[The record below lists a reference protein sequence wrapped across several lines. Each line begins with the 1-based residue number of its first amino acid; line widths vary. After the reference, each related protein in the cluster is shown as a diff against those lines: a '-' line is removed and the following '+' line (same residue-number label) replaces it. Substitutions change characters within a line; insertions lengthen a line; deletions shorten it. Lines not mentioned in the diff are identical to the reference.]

1 MSGWEFDEVGE
12 FGSASD
18 AENWARDNN
27 VDLSDID
34 VHHQA
39 DGKARVWV
47 RRGRTRMSDIELRRS
62 RDRGFL

>member
-12 FGSASD
+12 FGSA
-18 AENWARDNN
+18 AEAEDWAHDNN
-27 VDLSDID
+27 VDLTDID
-34 VHHQA
+34 VHQGP

-47 RRGRTRMSDIELRRS
+47 RRGRTRMSDLELRRS